1 MKASKSE
8 PKHPEATHGSP
19 VHTHEPDARFGG
31 TARTSPLQTVADT
44 SPRVHGHGGISFA
57 QLASEGPRATLQ
69 RQRMER
75 VFGSQNL
82 KADATTV
89 QRVGAGTAHASGS
102 GGLPANLKSG
112 IETMSGV
119 SMDSVR
125 VHYNSSKPANLGAL
139 AYAQGNDIHLARGQ
153 ERHLPHEAWHVVQQA
168 QGRVRATQQL
178 KAGIPLNDDP
188 SLEREADVMGRK
200 AASTPV

>member
-1 MKASKSE
+1 M
-8 PKHPEATHGSP
+8 
-19 VHTHEPDARFGG
+19 
-31 TARTSPLQTVADT
+31 
-44 SPRVHGHGGISFA
+44 
-57 QLASEGPRATLQ
+57 
-69 RQRMER
+69 
-75 VFGSQNL
+75 
-82 KADATTV
+82 
-89 QRVGAGTAHASGS
+89 
-102 GGLPANLKSG
+102 SG
-112 IETMSGV
+112 I

-188 SLEREADVMGRK
+188 SLEREADEMGKK
-200 AASTPV
+200 AASTSV